1 MARVGRQTP
10 TQAVVLPFDDTH
22 GLEAI
27 EAYESSGRVA
37 MEWQKLLIS
46 DVMGINKDGLWT
58 HSTFCYE
65 VPRQNGKGEVL
76 TMREF
81 WGLLNGERIIHTA
94 HRTPTSHSAFVR
106 LSEILTSAGYVELW
120 RKKKDEE
127 PPEKSF
133 KSTKQFGLEQIM
145 LTNGGSIVFRT
156 RSEAGGLG
164 ESFDLL
170 IIDEAQEYTVTQQ
183 GALMY
188 TIAASP
194 NPQTILC
201 GTPPTLV
208 SKGTIF
214 VGLRNKVLSGQ
225 SHDIGWAEWSTY
237 ENPKDILDEDVL
249 YETNPSLGLRLQLRT
264 IRNENTTDRLDFI
277 IQRLGYWHT
286 YNLKSEITEKDWM
299 HLKVTKKPDFMGKLS
314 VGIKFGADNLNTS
327 MSIAVKTRDGKIFVE
342 TIDCQSQMKG
352 FDWMLRFIK
361 TGCISTVVIDGKG
374 KSELLNDAIAEMTTE
389 FKPKV
394 VMPSTTEAIT
404 AYSAFRQSIDTE
416 TISHNGQP
424 SVTQSISNC
433 EKRMIG
439 TNGAFGFRSLKEGID
454 VSIVES
460 IALAYWACST
470 QKERRK
476 QRVWY

>member
-1 MARVGRQTP
+1 MARVGRQEP
-10 TQAVVLPFDDTH
+10 TQAVVLPFDDTK
-22 GLEAI
+22 GIEAI

-37 MEWQKLLIS
+37 MDWQKLLVS
-46 DVMGINKDGLWT
+46 DIMAVNSDGLWT
-58 HSTFCYE
+58 HQTFGYE

-106 LSEILTSAGYVELW
+106 LSEILTSAGYVELG

-133 KSTKQFGLEQIM
+133 KSTKQFGLEQIL

-188 TIAASP
+188 TIAASA

-214 VGLRNKVLSGQ
+214 SALRNNVLGGASQ
-225 SHDIGWAEWSTY
+225 DTGWAEWSVY
-237 ENPKDILDEDVL
+237 EEPKNILDEDIL
-249 YETNPSLGLRLQLRT
+249 YEVNPSLGQRLQLRT
-264 IRNENTTDRLDFI
+264 IRNENTSDKLDFI
-277 IQRLGYWHT
+277 IQRLGHWHT

-299 HLKVTKKPDFMGKLS
+299 HLKANKPEFTGKLS
-314 VGIKFGADNLNTS
+314 VGIKFGSDNVNTS
-327 MSIAVKTRDGKIFVE
+327 MSVAVKTRDGQIFVE
-342 TIDCQSQMKG
+342 TIDCQSQIKG
-352 FDWMLRFIK
+352 FDWMLRFIQC
-361 TGCISTVVIDGKG
+361 GCISNVVIDGKG
-374 KSELLNDAIAEMTTE
+374 KSELLKEAIADMKTE

-394 VMPSTTEAIT
+394 VIPSTAEAIT
-404 AYSAFRQSIDTE
+404 AYSAFRQAIDTE
-416 TISHNGQP
+416 VLCHNGQP
-424 SVTQSISNC
+424 SVTQAVANC

-460 IALAYWACST
+460 IALAYWSCST

-476 QRVWY
+476 QKVWY

>member
-1 MARVGRQTP
+1 MARIGRQTP
-10 TQAVVLPFDDTH
+10 TQAVVLPFDETK
-22 GLEAI
+22 GIEAV
-27 EAYESSGRVA
+27 EAYEASGRVA
-37 MEWQKLLIS
+37 MDWQRLMIS
-46 DVMGINKDGLWT
+46 DIMGVNSDGLWT
-58 HSTFCYE
+58 HSTFGYE
-65 VPRQNGKGEVL
+65 VPRQNGKGEIL
-76 TMREF
+76 SMREM

-106 LSEILTSAGYVELW
+106 LTEILTSAGYVELG

-133 KSTKQFGLEQIM
+133 KSTKQFGLEQII
-145 LTNGGSIVFRT
+145 LTGGGSIVFRT
-156 RSEAGGLG
+156 RSEAGGIG

-170 IIDEAQEYTVTQQ
+170 IIDEAQEYTTTQQ

-201 GTPPTLV
+201 GTPPTIT
-208 SKGTIF
+208 SKGTVF
-214 VGLRNKVLSGQ
+214 VNRRNEVLSGNSQ
-225 SHDIGWAEWSTY
+225 DTGWAEWSVYTS
-237 ENPKDILDEDVL
+237 PKSTLDIDLW
-249 YETNPSLGLRLQLRT
+249 YETNPSLGIRLQERT
-264 IRNENTTDRLDFI
+264 IRNEDMSDYLDFV

-286 YNLKSEITEKDWM
+286 YELKSEITEKDWM
-299 HLKVTKKPDFMGKLS
+299 HLKVAKKPEFMGKLS
-314 VGIKFGADNLNTS
+314 VGIKFGSDNLNTS
-327 MSIAVKTRDGKIFVE
+327 MSIAVKTRDGQIFVE
-342 TIDCQSQMKG
+342 TIDCQPQMMG

-361 TGCISTVVIDGKG
+361 SGCISNIVIDGKG
-374 KSELLNDAIAEMTTE
+374 KSELLKEAISQMTTE

-394 VMPSTTEAIT
+394 IVPSTAEAIT

-416 TISHNGQP
+416 TLCHNGQP
-424 SVTQSISNC
+424 SVTQSVANC

-460 IALAYWACST
+460 IALAYWSCST

-476 QRVWY
+476 QKVWY

>member
-1 MARVGRQTP
+1 MARVGRQEP
-10 TQAVVLPFDDTH
+10 TQAVVLPFDDTK
-22 GLEAI
+22 GIEAV
-27 EAYESSGRVA
+27 EAYEDSGRVA
-37 MEWQKLLIS
+37 MDWQRLLIS
-46 DVMGINKDGLWT
+46 DIMGINSDGLWT
-58 HSTFCYE
+58 HSIFGYE
-65 VPRQNGKGEVL
+65 VPRQNGKGEIL
-76 TMREF
+76 AMREF

-106 LSEILTSAGYVELW
+106 LTEILTSAGYVELG

-127 PPEKSF
+127 PPERSF

-156 RSEAGGLG
+156 RSEAGGIG

-201 GTPPTLV
+201 GTPPTIV
-208 SKGTIF
+208 SKGTVF
-214 VGLRNKVLSGQ
+214 VSLRNRVLSGNT
-225 SHDIGWAEWSTY
+225 SDTGWAEWSVY
-237 ENPKDILDEDVL
+237 ENPKDILDENL
-249 YETNPSLGLRLQLRT
+249 WYETNPSLGVRLQLRT
-264 IRNENTTDRLDFI
+264 IRNEDTSDRLDFV
-277 IQRLGYWHT
+277 IQRLGFWHT
-286 YNLKSEITEKDWM
+286 YDLKSEITEKDWM
-299 HLKVTKKPDFMGKLS
+299 RLKIKQKPEFTGKLS
-314 VGIKFGADNLNTS
+314 IGIKFGSDNLNTS
-327 MSIAVKTRDGKIFVE
+327 MSLAVKTRDGHIFVE
-342 TIDCQSQMKG
+342 TIDCQSQMMG
-352 FDWMLRFIK
+352 FDWMLRFIR
-361 TGCISTVVIDGKG
+361 TGCISNVVIDGKG
-374 KSELLNDAIAEMTTE
+374 KSELLRDALAEITTE

-394 VMPSTTEAIT
+394 IIPSTAEAIT
-404 AYSAFRQSIDTE
+404 AYSAFRQAIDTE
-416 TISHNGQP
+416 VICHNGQP
-424 SVTQSISNC
+424 SVIQSVSNC

-460 IALAYWACST
+460 IALAYWSCST

-476 QRVWY
+476 QKVWY

>member
-1 MARVGRQTP
+1 MAMLGRQIP
-10 TQAVVLPFDDTH
+10 TQAVILPFDETK
-22 GLEAI
+22 GIEAV
-27 EAYESSGRVA
+27 EAYETSGRIA
-37 MEWQKLLIS
+37 MDWQRLLIS
-46 DVMGINKDGLWT
+46 DIMGVNPDGLWT

-65 VPRQNGKGEVL
+65 VPRQNGKGEILV
-76 TMREF
+76 MREF
-81 WGLLNGERIIHTA
+81 WGLLHGERIIHTA
-94 HRTPTSHSAFVR
+94 HRTSTSHSAFMR
-106 LSEILTSAGYVELW
+106 LVDVLTSAGYVELG

-145 LTNGGSIVFRT
+145 LTGGGSIVFRT
-156 RSEAGGLG
+156 RSEAGGIG

-170 IIDEAQEYTVTQQ
+170 IIDEAQEYTTTQQ

-201 GTPPTLV
+201 GTPPTIS
-208 SKGTIF
+208 SKGTVF
-214 VGLRNKVLSGQ
+214 VDRRNQVLSGNAQ
-225 SHDIGWAEWSTY
+225 DTGWAEWSVY
-237 ENPKDILDEDVL
+237 EYPKDIQDTSLW
-249 YETNPSLGLRLQLRT
+249 YETNPSLGTRLQERT
-264 IRNENTTDRLDFI
+264 IRNEDTSDNLDFI

-286 YNLKSEITEKDWM
+286 YELKSEITEKDWL
-299 HLKVTKKPDFMGKLS
+299 HLKIARRPEFMGKLS
-314 VGIKFGADNLNTS
+314 VGIKFGSDNQNVS

-361 TGCISTVVIDGKG
+361 SGCISVVVIDGKG
-374 KSELLNDAIAEMTTE
+374 KSDLLQTAIADMKTE

-394 VMPSTTEAIT
+394 VIPSTAEAIT
-404 AYSAFRQSIDTE
+404 AYSAFRQSIDTK
-416 TISHNGQP
+416 TLCHNGQP
-424 SVTQSISNC
+424 SVTQAVANC

-476 QRVWY
+476 QKVWY

>member
-106 LSEILTSAGYVELW
+106 LSEILTSAGYVELG

-299 HLKVTKKPDFMGKLS
+299 HLKIANKPEFMGKLS

-342 TIDCQSQMKG
+342 TIDCQSQMMG

-374 KSELLNDAIAEMTTE
+374 KSELLRDAIADMTTE

-394 VMPSTTEAIT
+394 VIPSTTEAIT

-416 TISHNGQP
+416 VICHNGQP
-424 SVTQSISNC
+424 SVAQSISNC

-476 QRVWY
+476 QKVWY

>member
-1 MARVGRQTP
+1 MARVGRQEP
-10 TQAVVLPFDDTH
+10 TQAVVLPFDDTK
-22 GLEAI
+22 GIEAV
-27 EAYESSGRVA
+27 EAYEDSGRVA
-37 MEWQKLLIS
+37 MDWQRLLIS
-46 DVMGINKDGLWT
+46 DIMGINSDGLWT
-58 HSTFCYE
+58 HSIFGYE
-65 VPRQNGKGEVL
+65 VPRQNGKGEIL
-76 TMREF
+76 AMREF

-106 LSEILTSAGYVELW
+106 LTEILTSAGYVELG

-127 PPEKSF
+127 PPERSF

-156 RSEAGGLG
+156 RSEAGGIG

-201 GTPPTLV
+201 GTPPTIV
-208 SKGTIF
+208 SKGTVF
-214 VGLRNKVLSGQ
+214 VSLRNRVLSGNT
-225 SHDIGWAEWSTY
+225 SDTGWAEWSTY
-237 ENPKDILDEDVL
+237 ENPKDILDENL
-249 YETNPSLGLRLQLRT
+249 WYETNPSLGVRLQLRT
-264 IRNENTTDRLDFI
+264 IRNEDTSDRLDFV
-277 IQRLGYWHT
+277 IQRLGFWHT
-286 YNLKSEITEKDWM
+286 YDLKSEITEKDWM
-299 HLKVTKKPDFMGKLS
+299 RLKIKQKPEFTGKLS
-314 VGIKFGADNLNTS
+314 IGIKFGSDNLNTS
-327 MSIAVKTRDGKIFVE
+327 MSLAVKTRDGHIFVE
-342 TIDCQSQMKG
+342 TIDCQSQMMG
-352 FDWMLRFIK
+352 FDWMLRFIR
-361 TGCISTVVIDGKG
+361 TGCISNVVIDGKG
-374 KSELLNDAIAEMTTE
+374 KSELLRDALSEITTE

-394 VMPSTTEAIT
+394 IIPSTAEAIT
-404 AYSAFRQSIDTE
+404 AYSAFRQAIDTE
-416 TISHNGQP
+416 VVCHNGQP
-424 SVTQSISNC
+424 SVTQSVSNC

-460 IALAYWACST
+460 IALAYWSCST

-476 QRVWY
+476 QKVWY

>member
-1 MARVGRQTP
+1 MVRVGRQTP
-10 TQAVVLPFDDTH
+10 TQAVILPFDDTH
-22 GLEAI
+22 GI
-27 EAYESSGRVA
+27 EAVDLYESSGRVA
-37 MEWQKLLIS
+37 MDWQRLLIS
-46 DVMGINKDGLWT
+46 DIMGINEDGLWT
-58 HSTFCYE
+58 HPIFGYE

-81 WGLLNGERIIHTA
+81 WGLVNGERICHTA

-106 LSEILTSAGYVELW
+106 LTEILTSAGYVELG
-120 RKKKDEE
+120 RKRQGEE

-133 KSTKQFGLEQIM
+133 KSTKQYGLEQIM

-156 RSEAGGLG
+156 RSEAGGIG

-183 GALMY
+183 GALIY

-201 GTPPTLV
+201 GTPPTV
-208 SKGTIF
+208 SSKGTVF
-214 VGLRNKVLSGQ
+214 VNRRNLVLSGN
-225 SHDIGWAEWSTY
+225 SPDTGWAEWSTY
-237 ENPKDILDEDVL
+237 QIPTDLNDTKVW
-249 YETNPSLGLRLQLRT
+249 YETNPSLGSRLQERT
-264 IRNENTTDRLDFI
+264 VRNEDMSNRLDFI

-286 YNLKSEITEKDWM
+286 YELKSEITEKDWL
-299 HLKVTKKPDFMGKLS
+299 HLKAVNPVFSGKLS

-342 TIDCQSQMKG
+342 TIDCQSQIKG

-361 TGCISTVVIDGKG
+361 NGYISTVVIDGKG
-374 KSELLNDAIAEMTTE
+374 KSELFKTALEEMQTE
-389 FKPKV
+389 FKPKI
-394 VMPSTTEAIT
+394 VMPTTTEAVT
-404 AYSAFRQSIDTE
+404 AYSAFRQAIDTE
-416 TISHNGQP
+416 TLCHNAQK
-424 SVTQSISNC
+424 SVTQAVSNC

-439 TNGAFGFRSLKEGID
+439 TNGAFGFRSLKDSVD

-460 IALAYWACST
+460 IALAYWACSV

-476 QRVWY
+476 QKVWY

>member
-10 TQAVVLPFDDTH
+10 TQAVVLPFDDTK
-22 GLEAI
+22 GIEAI

-37 MEWQKLLIS
+37 MDWQKLLVS
-46 DVMGINKDGLWT
+46 DIMAVNSDGLWT
-58 HSTFCYE
+58 HQTFGYE

-106 LSEILTSAGYVELW
+106 LSEILTSAGYVELG

-188 TIAASP
+188 TIAASA

-214 VGLRNKVLSGQ
+214 SALRNNVLGGASQ
-225 SHDIGWAEWSTY
+225 DTGWAEWSVY
-237 ENPKDILDEDVL
+237 EEPKDILDEDIL
-249 YETNPSLGLRLQLRT
+249 YEVNPSLGQRLQLRT
-264 IRNENTTDRLDFI
+264 IRNENTSDKLDFI
-277 IQRLGYWHT
+277 IQRLGHWHT

-299 HLKVTKKPDFMGKLS
+299 HLKVDKPEFTGKLS
-314 VGIKFGADNLNTS
+314 VGIKFGSDNVNTS
-327 MSIAVKTRDGKIFVE
+327 MSVAVKTRDGKIFVE
-342 TIDCQSQMKG
+342 TIDCQSQIKG
-352 FDWMLRFIK
+352 FDWMLRFIQC
-361 TGCISTVVIDGKG
+361 GCISNVVIDGKG
-374 KSELLNDAIAEMTTE
+374 KSELLKEAIADMKTE

-394 VMPSTTEAIT
+394 VIPSTAEAIT
-404 AYSAFRQSIDTE
+404 AYSAFRQAVDTE
-416 TISHNGQP
+416 VLCHNGQP
-424 SVTQSISNC
+424 SVTQAVANC

-460 IALAYWACST
+460 IALAYWSCST

-476 QRVWY
+476 QKVWY